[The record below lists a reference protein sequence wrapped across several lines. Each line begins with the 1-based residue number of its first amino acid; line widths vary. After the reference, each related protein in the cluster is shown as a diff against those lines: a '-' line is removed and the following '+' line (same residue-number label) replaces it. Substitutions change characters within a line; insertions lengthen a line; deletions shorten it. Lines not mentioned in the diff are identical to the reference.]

1 MTDYQKLMLQLKL
14 CELSMLQVGLEL
26 QYNGHLHIETEAIL
40 EATQNNI
47 TSLAIAIEKVCKD
60 AKTK

>member
-1 MTDYQKLMLQLKL
+1 MTKYQKLILQLKL

-26 QYNGHLHIETEAIL
+26 QFNGHLHTETEAIL

-47 TSLAIAIEKVCKD
+47 TSLAVAIEEVCKN
-60 AKTK
+60 AQTK